1 VRQPCV
7 KQLEKRTNY
16 AQKTVAS
23 PGDNRLYHIK
33 LKQLKLA
40 VLSEA
45 QPEAQLVLQL
55 QTAVLLELL
64 QTAEPQV
71 PGIRPAA
78 RQVSVLQAEPVLQ
91 PAPLLQAAEE
101 LPEPDKQA

>member
-1 VRQPCV
+1 MPLHND
-7 KQLEKRTNY
+7 QLLYIQIRLAKSCSINFFRCDYITTKANY

-40 VLSEA
+40 VLPEV
-45 QPEAQLVLQL
+45 QPEVQQVLQL
-55 QTAVLLELL
+55 QTAVLL
-64 QTAEPQV
+64 A
-71 PGIRPAA
+71 
-78 RQVSVLQAEPVLQ
+78 
-91 PAPLLQAAEE
+91 LLQAAEE